1 MNRAKI
7 IREAMKLLR
16 AIPSQKRAA
25 ASRANGK
32 RGGRPRKIP
41 K

>member
-16 AIPSQKRAA
+16 AIPSEARAA
-25 ASRANGK
+25 ASRKNGK
-32 RGGRPRKIP
+32 RGGRPRKST